1 MQGPNGQNRWR
12 NHLGWFWSRSL
23 RRWLYLRSRWPSSL
37 LAIQNGQVCREKT
50 YKPSLL
56 VYKILTMFGGLLLH
70 DEFVWNYR
78 VQIGDKAYCENG
90 CEAIADTGTSLIAG
104 PVEEISAINKQ
115 IGATPIMAG
124 EAMVIKRETTLNWM
138 NWNRKSTNLI

>member
-1 MQGPNGQNRWR
+1 MFG
-12 NHLGWFWSRSL
+12 L
-23 RRWLYLRSRWPSSL
+23 LYL
-37 LAIQNGQVCREKT
+37 N
-50 YKPSLL
+50 
-56 VYKILTMFGGLLLH
+56 
-70 DEFVWNYR
+70 DEFACEIYR

-124 EAMVIKRETTLNWM
+124 EAMVKRKINELN
-138 NWNRKSTNLI
+138 K